1 MSLGQRERQ
10 ERQLTWWSRE
20 CCLMK
25 KETRT
30 PVATG
35 GYIAS
40 DAIPGGKPNC
50 SILGL
55 VRVGTRWQTPKYGFG
70 RYPEHTRGEPESRA
84 NVARGAWTRDQVL
97 LDASIGGLPS
107 RNLKKGREKERTPL
121 HPWPLKK
128 LGDNWLKFKVRK
140 YLILLDLVQ

>member
-1 MSLGQRERQ
+1 MTEKKVMSLGQRERQ

-107 RNLKKGREKERTPL
+107 RNLKKRERERKNPTASMATQET
-121 HPWPLKK
+121 W
-128 LGDNWLKFKVRK
+128 G
-140 YLILLDLVQ
+140 